1 MKTTLFPLCAL
12 AAATLLAS
20 CGADKTDYDA
30 TGVFEATEVVVSA
43 QTQGELTRMLPREG
57 EPVEAGSLIAAVDTV
72 QLALKRDQLVASLGA
87 VGSRRYDVARQV
99 AAIRQQIATQARERE
114 RFAQLVA
121 KQAGNQKQ
129 VDDIDAQIAFL
140 QKQLD
145 AQTETLGNT
154 NSSVDSELRS
164 LEAQIAQ
171 IDDQIRR
178 SAILSPLTGTVLAR
192 YAEPGE
198 LATAGKPLYKLADV
212 GTLYLRAYVTAPQ
225 LTRLKL
231 GQTVRVFAD
240 SGEDGR
246 KEYKGRISWIAD
258 EAEFTPKTIQT
269 RDERANLVYA
279 VKIEV
284 KNDGLIKSGMYGEC
298 KF

>member
-1 MKTTLFPLCAL
+1 MKHRFFPLCAL
-12 AAATLLAS
+12 AATALFTA
-20 CGADKTDYDA
+20 CGEDKTEYDA

-43 QTQGELTRMLPREG
+43 QTQGELLRMLPHEG
-57 EPVEAGSLIAAVDTV
+57 EAVRADSLIAFVDTV

-87 VGSRRYDVARQV
+87 VGSKRYNVSRQV
-99 AAIRQQIATQARERE
+99 AAIRQQIATQQRERK
-114 RFAQLVA
+114 RFADLVA

-129 VDDIDAQIAFL
+129 VDDIDAQIALL

-145 AQTETLGNT
+145 AQTETLENT
-154 NSSVDSELRS
+154 NSSVNGELRS

-178 SAILSPLTGTVLAR
+178 SSILSPLTGTVLAR

-198 LATAGKPLYKLADV
+198 LATVGKPLYKVADV

-225 LTRLKL
+225 LTGLKL
-231 GQTVRVFAD
+231 GQSVRVFAD
-240 SGEDGR
+240 SGKDGR
-246 KEYKGRISWIAD
+246 KEYKGRISWISD

-279 VKIEV
+279 VKVEV